1 MKYYYILFIFLASYG
16 VRVSAQT
23 LETKWLHSIN
33 SQSSIRGSSKFLS
46 NSTAFV
52 VVGVP
57 FALLAEAYIDK
68 NESGAEKGWYI
79 ASSVAL
85 SGITAL
91 VMKSCIKRERPYVTY
106 PGYIVPE
113 TMESNSS
120 FPSFHT
126 SVAFS
131 LATSLSIS
139 YPKWYVIAPSMLW
152 ATSVAYSRMNL
163 GVHYP
168 SDVAAGAVLG
178 AGSAWLTYKMN
189 QWLHQP
195 IKRVTKRSMEWL
207 H

>member
-1 MKYYYILFIFLASYG
+1 MKYCFIFFIFLALSG
-16 VRVSAQT
+16 VNALAQT

-33 SQSSIRGSSKFLS
+33 NQSSLKGSSKFIS

-68 NESGAEKGWYI
+68 NESGAEKGWYV

-91 VMKSCIKRERPYVTY
+91 VMKGCIKRDRPYATY

-113 TMESNSS
+113 TVESNSS

-139 YPKWYVIAPSMLW
+139 HPKWYVIAPSMLW

-195 IKRVTKRSMEWL
+195 IKRVTKRSIDWL